1 VKRRDRDT
9 ESMGLALRLAARG
22 EGSTSP
28 NPMVGAVIV
37 SGNRIVGQGYHRR
50 AGGPHAEQFALH
62 GAGRRARGATLY
74 VTLEPCHHSHKRTPP
89 CVPSII
95 DAGLRRVVVA
105 MRDPNPLVSGR
116 GIRRL
121 RQAGLRVDVGCL
133 QKEAERLNERYIHWM
148 RTGRPFVIL
157 KAAMTLDGQ
166 IATASGESRW
176 ITGVEARRHVHRLRR
191 RMDAVLV
198 GVGTV
203 LRDDPQLTVRLDSKR
218 ASGRGARQPLRIIL
232 DSTLRIPFSAR
243 VLRPSGSAASPV
255 GTVVVTT
262 TRVPK
267 RRIERLR
274 ARRVSVLVAPA
285 RRGRV
290 SLRACL
296 EQLGQLG
303 ITGLLIEGG
312 SEVNASAL
320 REGLVNRVMLYVAP
334 CLLGGQDAKGMMGG
348 RAPTQ
353 LGDSIRVSD
362 FRIRRVGTDY
372 LIEGTPLSNRDR
384 GLHG

>member
-1 VKRRDRDT
+1 
-9 ESMGLALRLAARG
+9 
-22 EGSTSP
+22 
-28 NPMVGAVIV
+28 
-37 SGNRIVGQGYHRR
+37 
-50 AGGPHAEQFALH
+50 
-62 GAGRRARGATLY
+62 
-74 VTLEPCHHSHKRTPP
+74 
-89 CVPSII
+89 
-95 DAGLRRVVVA
+95 